1 MGLCVEDILVWT
13 EQLHVIRK
21 EQVQVF
27 QRLTQEEALHLVP
40 GPGVNGVTDV
50 VNGRVAT
57 AGHLQK
63 RWGLLRCFI
72 DTKTLENTLVIAV
85 T

>member
-1 MGLCVEDILVWT
+1 MGLCVEDVLVQT
-13 EQLHVIRK
+13 EQLHVVRE
-21 EQVQVF
+21 EQIQIL

-57 AGHLQK
+57 ARHLQEW
-63 RWGLLRCFI
+63 RRMI
-72 DTKTLENTLVIAV
+72 RIPNPRR
-85 T
+85 